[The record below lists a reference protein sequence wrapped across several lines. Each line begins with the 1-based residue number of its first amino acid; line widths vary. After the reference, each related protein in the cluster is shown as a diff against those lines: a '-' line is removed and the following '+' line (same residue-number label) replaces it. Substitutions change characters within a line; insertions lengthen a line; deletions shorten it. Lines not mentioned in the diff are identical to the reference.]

1 MKFTPKTEQE
11 LQSMS
16 QFELFEPG
24 QYAFQVLTA
33 EDQVSKQKYDEAGS
47 PLPRNEMI
55 KLKLKVIHPSGKEK
69 HIFDY
74 VLEAMAFKLR
84 HFCEAVGLSEK
95 YESGELKAFD
105 CPGRTGKLD
114 LTFEAGKQKPEGGYY
129 PDKNSVKD
137 YLKAAEGDSNP
148 PEDQFSDQ
156 LPF

>member
-16 QFELFEPG
+16 LFEPG
-24 QYAFQVLTA
+24 IYSFQVVEA
-33 EDQVSKQKYDEAGS
+33 SDQVAKSGND
-47 PLPRNEMI
+47 MI
-55 KLKLKVIHPSGKEK
+55 KLKLKVNDGSGKEK

-84 HFCEAVGLSEK
+84 HFCEATGLAEK

-105 CPGRTGKLD
+105 CPGRTGKLE
-114 LTFEAGKQKPEGGYY
+114 LSFEPGKQKPEGGYY

-137 YLKAAEGDSNP
+137 YLKADEGDSNP